1 MADEAEDD
9 KRTAILDAA
18 LVTFSA
24 YGLDRTSMADI
35 AAGAGTS
42 RPALYQHFAN
52 KNDIFRA
59 MLQRILEATADVAIA
74 ELNGPG
80 TFEQQLDGF
89 LQRWFGDMSERLYAT
104 QHGADIVEAKANHAK
119 TIVDAVHERVRRALS
134 DRICTEL
141 GAPRTRRD
149 VVDLVDLLLLSPVG
163 FKNDAPS
170 MPRLRRRLAALART
184 VAAAAPTR

>member
-9 KRTAILDAA
+9 RRTAILDAA
-18 LVTFSA
+18 LVKFSA
-24 YGLDRTSMADI
+24 YGLARTSMADI

-59 MLQRILEATADVAIA
+59 MLQRILETTADLAVA

-89 LQRWFGDMSERLYAT
+89 LQRWYGDMSERLYAT
-104 QHGADIVEAKANHAK
+104 QHGADIVEAKASHAK
-119 TIVDAVHERVRRALS
+119 SIVDAVHERVRRALT
-134 DRICTEL
+134 DRVRIEL

-149 VVDLVDLLLLSPVG
+149 VVDLVDLVLLSPVG
-163 FKNDAPS
+163 FKYDEPS
-170 MPRLRRRLAALART
+170 IATMRRRLTSLAHA
-184 VAAAAPTR
+184 VASATAG